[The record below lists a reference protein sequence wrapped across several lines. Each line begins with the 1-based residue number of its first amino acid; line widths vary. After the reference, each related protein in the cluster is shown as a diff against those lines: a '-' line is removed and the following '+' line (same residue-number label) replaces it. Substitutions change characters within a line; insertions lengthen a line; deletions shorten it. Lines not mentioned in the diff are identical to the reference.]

1 MKYEKTAA
9 QIKKRAGPDLKNGM
23 FHGRPIYL
31 AAILLLLA
39 ALIASLAWAVTIGSV
54 DLKMSDVYRVIAYKL
69 FRLGDAERYGQGSL
83 SDIVWFVR
91 LPRLVL
97 AIGVGAALSVAGAV
111 MQAIVKN
118 PLADPYVLGLS
129 SGASMG
135 ATLAILFGVGSFLGS
150 GYVGLVAFAGAFLV
164 SIAVVSL
171 ANVGGRATS
180 VKLILAGTAL
190 SSVCGA
196 VSNFVLYVINSSSGA
211 VEAVAR
217 WTLGSLAGAKW
228 ETNLW
233 MLLVALA
240 GTLFFWTQHR
250 TLNLMLLGDES
261 AVTLG
266 TDLHR
271 WRIGYLVVS
280 ALLVGFA
287 VYTAGIIGF
296 VGLII
301 PHVVRMLFGT
311 DHKKLVPISAL
322 LGAIFLLWADVLC
335 RVLLP
340 RKELPIGILTAMIG
354 APVFIYLMAR
364 RRYGFG
370 GGD

>member
-1 MKYEKTAA
+1 MKKGLFRGWASWTVAVA
-9 QIKKRAGPDLKNGM
+9 
-23 FHGRPIYL
+23 
-31 AAILLLLA
+31 LLLA
-39 ALIASLAWAVTIGSV
+39 ALVLSLAVAVTIGSV
-54 DLKMSDVYRVIAYKL
+54 DLRVSDVYRVILYKTL
-69 FRLGDAERYGQGSL
+69 AIGDAEVYGKGSM
-83 SDIVWFVR
+83 SDIVWFIR

-97 AIGVGAALSVAGAV
+97 AVGIGMALSAAGLV

-118 PLADPYVLGLS
+118 PLADPYVLGVS
-129 SGASMG
+129 SGASLG
-135 ATLAILFGVGSFLGS
+135 ATLAILLGVGTFLGE
-150 GYVGLVAFAGAFLV
+150 GYVGAVAFVGAFAVSMLV
-164 SIAVVSL
+164 VAL

-196 VSNFVLYVINSSSGA
+196 VSNFLLYVLYTGSGA
-211 VEAVAR
+211 VEAVVR
-217 WTLGSLAGAKW
+217 WTMGSLAAAKW
-228 ETNLW
+228 DTDLL
-233 MLLVALA
+233 MLAVALA
-240 GTLFFWTQHR
+240 GVLFFWSQHR
-250 TLNLMLLGDES
+250 TLNLMLLGDEN

-271 WRIGYLVVS
+271 WRILYLVVS
-280 ALLVGFA
+280 SLLVGFA

-301 PHVVRMLFGT
+301 PHVARLLFGT

-322 LGAIFLLWADVLC
+322 LGAVFLLWADVLC
-335 RVLLP
+335 RVLIP
-340 RKELPIGILTAMIG
+340 RTEIPIGILTSLLG